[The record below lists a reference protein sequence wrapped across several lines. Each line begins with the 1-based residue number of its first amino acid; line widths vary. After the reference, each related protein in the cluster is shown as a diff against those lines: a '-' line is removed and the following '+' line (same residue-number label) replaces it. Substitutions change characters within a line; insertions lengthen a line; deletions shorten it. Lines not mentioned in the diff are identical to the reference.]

1 VHSSSYI
8 THHWGYSNLHFIP
21 QLWH

>member
-8 THHWGYSNLHFIP
+8 THPWGYSNLHFIP